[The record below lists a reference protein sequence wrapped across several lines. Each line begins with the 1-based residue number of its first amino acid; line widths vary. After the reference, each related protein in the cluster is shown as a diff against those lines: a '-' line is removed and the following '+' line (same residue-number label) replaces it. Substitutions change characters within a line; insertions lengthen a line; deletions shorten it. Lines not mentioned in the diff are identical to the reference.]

1 MEKTHRGA
9 LDTRL
14 LIGYGMDIAARLA
27 ALAGCQPRPG
37 TFAREH
43 GTARPNE
50 WRWPRES
57 HPGGSMGAG
66 SIRVT
71 PDQLTQVSS
80 QLSSGAANIENI
92 LQQLKSQVAP
102 LGSEW
107 ASAAQ
112 VQFMELWQ
120 QWQNDGMGLFNALT
134 QMSQLMNQAAERY
147 RETDQ
152 ANAGGFRAF

>member
-1 MEKTHRGA
+1 
-9 LDTRL
+9 
-14 LIGYGMDIAARLA
+14 
-27 ALAGCQPRPG
+27 
-37 TFAREH
+37 
-43 GTARPNE
+43 
-50 WRWPRES
+50 
-57 HPGGSMGAG
+57 MGAG